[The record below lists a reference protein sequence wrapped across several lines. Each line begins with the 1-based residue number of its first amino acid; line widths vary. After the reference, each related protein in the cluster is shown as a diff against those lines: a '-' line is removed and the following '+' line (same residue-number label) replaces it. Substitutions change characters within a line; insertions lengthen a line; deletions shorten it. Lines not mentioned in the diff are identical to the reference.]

1 MRSVTGTSPDGTET
15 SFIDA
20 GFEDLNFDRINQL
33 ETTRVLG
40 SRVNEANRLG
50 SLPRNKSFTFTVEL
64 ANSGDEYNSPTV
76 NLEGANA
83 LFYEN
88 RLNKPIEDYRT
99 LILESS
105 LDSTILMLLTICP
118 TRSILRIP
126 TSLKVV
132 FVLRRPIECDFRCL
146 YSILKTDS
154 SEVTPDFELFPGFLN
169 LREILMEMESEMRL
183 SILLKMMVNL
193 TRLLAQMRPSTES
206 IHTL

>member
-1 MRSVTGTSPDGTET
+1 MPNCQFKEEAAGGGKEVHASKNIQFDAVRPLIEADTFGPQDFVSLQMRSVTGTSPDGTET

-40 SRVNEANRLG
+40 SRVNESNRLG

-76 NLEGANA
+76 NIEGANA

-99 LILESS
+99 DPRVKSRFNDPHASYYMSNPIY
-105 LDSTILMLLTICP
+105 IKNP
-118 TRSILRIP
+118 A

-132 FVLRRPIECDFRCL
+132 FEARRPIECD
-146 YSILKTDS
+146 
-154 SEVTPDFELFPGFLN
+154 P
-169 LREILMEMESEMRL
+169 
-183 SILLKMMVNL
+183 
-193 TRLLAQMRPSTES
+193 
-206 IHTL
+206 

>member
-20 GFEDLNFDRINQL
+20 GFEDLTFDRINQL

-40 SRVNEANRLG
+40 SRINESNRLG

-64 ANSGDEYNSPTV
+64 ANSGDEFNSPTV
-76 NLEGANA
+76 FLEGANA

-88 RLNKPIEDYRT
+88 RLNQPIADYR
-99 LILESS
+99 IDPRVKSRFNDPHAS
-105 LDSTILMLLTICP
+105 YYMSNPIYIKNP
-118 TRSILRIP
+118 A

-132 FVLRRPIECDFRCL
+132 FDARRPIECDFRVL

-154 SEVTPDFELFPGFLN
+154 SEVTPDFELFPGYFN
-169 LREILMEMESEMRL
+169 LRDTDGDGIGDEVIDPKENDGRSDSFVAADE
-183 SILLKMMVNL
+183 
-193 TRLLAQMRPSTES
+193 TSTES

>member
-40 SRVNEANRLG
+40 SRINESNRLG

-88 RLNKPIEDYRT
+88 RLTNRLKIIV

-105 LDSTILMLLTICP
+105 LDSTILMLLTICQP
-118 TRSILRIP
+118 
-126 TSLKVV
+126 
-132 FVLRRPIECDFRCL
+132 DL
-146 YSILKTDS
+146 Y
-154 SEVTPDFELFPGFLN
+154 
-169 LREILMEMESEMRL
+169 
-183 SILLKMMVNL
+183 
-193 TRLLAQMRPSTES
+193 
-206 IHTL
+206 